1 MSEPEYPAK
10 HVSNRDLRI
19 VVSSMRRIIEIADDY
34 NPRRNRERSMR
45 EISDLASNMELR
57 AAIRRLELGPGL
69 N

>member
-1 MSEPEYPAK
+1 MSELEYPAK
-10 HVSNRDLRI
+10 HFSDRDLRI

-57 AAIRRLELGPGL
+57 TAIRRLEIGHLL
-69 N
+69 